1 MKAFL
6 TNGRVITFLGLSF
19 VGLTIGFSIWIAR
32 FDLQILDR
40 FGDPDQVRT
49 VLAAMTD
56 DQKSAHWWMTLLLDY
71 LYPVAYGGFF
81 AGVIWRFFGKFGG
94 WLALLALAAG
104 AADAIEN
111 TIQLFILSGAEDL
124 IWLKGII
131 TPIKYSTFLP
141 AAALALIGLCIAVA
155 RRLRK
160 PNVS

>member
-6 TNGRVITFLGLSF
+6 TNGRVITVLGLSF

-104 AADAIEN
+104 VADAIEN
-111 TIQLFILSGAEDL
+111 TIDCTSTDSRCGSTTTCPSGMENT
-124 IWLKGII
+124 IQTMSRMQSRI
-131 TPIKYSTFLP
+131 YQSST
-141 AAALALIGLCIAVA
+141 
-155 RRLRK
+155 
-160 PNVS
+160 